1 MKSTTMPTHSPDYSD
16 DDMDFDEEYFTSTYR
31 PLSNLPTPPPSS
43 RQSQADLSPRSLLE
57 DGGLLDSAFLGPAIH
72 LANLIPPAASL
83 TTPSVPL
90 VHELLVR
97 ADLPMDVIALA
108 VCILDSLGSKFALN
122 WRLLCPLAQRDP
134 VTSSPTSKRHSM
146 QAIPTTPQQLHID
159 LVRPEVIVLG
169 ALMIAF
175 KFLVDCQEPTRY
187 YRTAWGKDMWTS
199 DQINVTER
207 CIMENLGYRIL
218 PLWDPVLIADA
229 RGDME
234 RAARH
239 ATVSLA
245 SASASASASH
255 PRNGDVHK
263 RAVSSATES
272 LSRHALPLSPAETPV
287 LETSPAGSRAGF
299 VVATAGADGTFGGL
313 DAVDKLSL
321 PPHTTNTTLA
331 PVAG

>member
-1 MKSTTMPTHSPDYSD
+1 MKSATVATHSPDYSD
-16 DDMDFDEEYFTSTYR
+16 DDMDFDEEYFFRTYR

-57 DGGLLDSAFLGPAIH
+57 DGGLLDSALLGPAIH
-72 LANLIPPAASL
+72 LTNLIPPAASL

-108 VCILDSLGSKFALN
+108 VCILDSLSSKFSLN

-159 LVRPEVIVLG
+159 SVRPEVIVLG
-169 ALMIAF
+169 GLMIAF

-229 RGDME
+229 RRDME
-234 RAARH
+234 RAARQ
-239 ATVSLA
+239 ATVS
-245 SASASASASH
+245 SASASH
-255 PRNGDVHK
+255 PRNGEAHK
-263 RAVSSATES
+263 RAVSSANEA
-272 LSRHALPLSPAETPV
+272 LSRRALPLTPAETPV
-287 LETSPAGSRAGF
+287 LENSPTGSRGGL
-299 VVATAGADGTFGGL
+299 VVATPEADGTFGGL
-313 DAVDKLSL
+313 DTADKLSL
-321 PPHTTNTTLA
+321 PPQATNTALA